1 MKKFIFTFLVF
12 VSLANA
18 KINLDVESTV
28 ITKNQTA
35 IIYAYSDKPSILSVY
50 DNTGRMIYNFSN
62 VGNNV
67 YKLQLSK
74 QGLYIIILKE
84 QETNQMKKFIL
95 VLP

>member
-1 MKKFIFTFLVF
+1 MKKFVFTFFILL
-12 VSLANA
+12 SLANA

-28 ITKNQTA
+28 IPKNQSA
-35 IIYAYSDKPSILSVY
+35 IIYAYSHKPSILSVY
-50 DNTGRMIYNFSN
+50 DNSGRIIYNFLN
-62 VGNNV
+62 IGNNV

-84 QETNQMKKFIL
+84 KETNEMKKFIL

>member
-12 VSLANA
+12 LSLANA

-28 ITKNQTA
+28 IPKNQSAT
-35 IIYAYSDKPSILSVY
+35 IYAYSDKPSILSVY
-50 DNTGRMIYNFSN
+50 DNSGRMIYNFLN

-67 YKLQLSK
+67 YKLQFPK

-84 QETNQMKKFIL
+84 KETNEMKKFIL

>member
-1 MKKFIFTFLVF
+1 MKKFVFTFFILL
-12 VSLANA
+12 SLANA

-28 ITKNQTA
+28 IPKNQSA

-50 DNTGRMIYNFSN
+50 DNSGRIIYNFLN
-62 VGNNV
+62 IGNNV

-84 QETNQMKKFIL
+84 KETNEMKKFIL

>member
-1 MKKFIFTFLVF
+1 MKKFIFTFF
-12 VSLANA
+12 VLLSLANA

-28 ITKNQTA
+28 ITKNQSA

-50 DNTGRMIYNFSN
+50 DNSGRMIYNFLN

-74 QGLYIIILKE
+74 QGLYIIILRE
-84 QETNQMKKFIL
+84 NETNEMKKFIL
-95 VLP
+95 VIP

>member
-1 MKKFIFTFLVF
+1 MKKFIFTFF
-12 VSLANA
+12 VLLSLANA

-28 ITKNQTA
+28 ITKNQSA

-50 DNTGRMIYNFSN
+50 DNSGRMIYNFLN

-74 QGLYIIILKE
+74 QGLYIIILR
-84 QETNQMKKFIL
+84 ETEREARKLSIRR
-95 VLP
+95 